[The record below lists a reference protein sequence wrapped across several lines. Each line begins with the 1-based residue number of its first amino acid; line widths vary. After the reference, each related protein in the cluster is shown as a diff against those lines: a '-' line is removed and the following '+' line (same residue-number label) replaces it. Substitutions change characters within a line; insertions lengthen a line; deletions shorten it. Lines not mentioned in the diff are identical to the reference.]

1 MDRSFKRAGGTAHHV
16 HRSTPVFRNIPVS
29 NQIACWSLATS
40 SAAPLQHQD
49 LSQLEQFSQ
58 LISLMYE
65 AADEPQHWRLCL
77 EAIRKQIGGNYA
89 SLIVRQHNADCD
101 GLVVS
106 ACGDHQDMVTPD
118 SGGSLSP
125 FSRLI
130 PGQVATISDF
140 MPETDWRKSDYY
152 NASCKAQQVFHV
164 MAADVATRDGCIYGL
179 RITRPQGSL
188 DFGPQERALLTM
200 LLPHVQ
206 RVLNLHLSIHQ
217 DRQVISLYSRSLAQL
232 MVAVVILDQ
241 SGLVIEMNPSAT
253 RLLEAEDGLVL
264 RDGRLRA
271 SYGTDNRKLQRLIGS
286 TLQHTKGSRLS
297 RTEGMC
303 ISRQSGGLNWGVVVQ
318 SIAANEW
325 TNDKPRPCVA
335 VFVRDTDSQ
344 ASPPIRLARQLFQ
357 LTAAE
362 TSLSIHLANGLSL
375 DEAAEALNTRYNT
388 ARAHLRSIFSK
399 LNVRSQTELVRV
411 FLNSVACLG
420 NK

>member
-1 MDRSFKRAGGTAHHV
+1 MDRSFKRARGSAHPA
-16 HRSTPVFRNIPVS
+16 HRITPVSRNIPATR
-29 NQIACWSLATS
+29 QIASWSPGS
-40 SAAPLQHQD
+40 CGAAPLRHQD
-49 LSQLEQFSQ
+49 LSPLEQFSQ
-58 LISLMYE
+58 IVSLLYE
-65 AADEPQHWRLCL
+65 AADEPQNWKPCL

-89 SLIVRQHNADCD
+89 SLIVRQHHADCG

-125 FSRLI
+125 FSDLI

-140 MPETDWRKSDYY
+140 MPETDWRKSAYY

-164 MAADVATRDGCIYGL
+164 MAADVATKDGCLYGL
-179 RITRPQGSL
+179 RITRPQDSP
-188 DFGPQERALLTM
+188 DFGPQERAFLAM

-206 RVLNLHLSIHQ
+206 RVLNLHLAIHQ

-232 MVAVVILDQ
+232 MVAVMILDQ
-241 SGLVIEMNPSAT
+241 SGAVIEINPSAA
-253 RLLEAEDGLVL
+253 RLLEAEDGLMM
-264 RDGRLRA
+264 RDGKLRA

-286 TLQHTKGSRLS
+286 TLQHSKLSRLS

-303 ISRQSGGLNWGVVVQ
+303 ISRQSGELNWGVVVQ

-325 TNDKPRPCVA
+325 TDDKPRPCVA

-357 LTAAE
+357 LTPAE